1 MSFKI
6 SHSCEL
12 SKVFGSKDLVTLF
25 SVLLIKV
32 GNRGHKGLRY
42 PLSDN

>member
-12 SKVFGSKDLVTLF
+12 SNVFGSKDLVILF